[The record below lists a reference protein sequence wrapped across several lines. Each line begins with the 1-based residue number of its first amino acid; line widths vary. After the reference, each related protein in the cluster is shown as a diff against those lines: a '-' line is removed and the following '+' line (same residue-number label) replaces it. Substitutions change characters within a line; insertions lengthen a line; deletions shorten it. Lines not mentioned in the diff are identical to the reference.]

1 MKNVPFSVGYFFS
14 TVEMTVHKRSTGTN
28 LEKQLSDMCMSS
40 LLEIG
45 VWAAMETDSKGVK
58 AKGIWGASGAKGVP

>member
-1 MKNVPFSVGYFFS
+1 
-14 TVEMTVHKRSTGTN
+14 
-28 LEKQLSDMCMSS
+28 MCMFS

-58 AKGIWGASGAKGVP
+58 AKGIWGASGAKGVPDTGTGL